1 LAKFKQRSF
10 SLTPNNTKSRLTRR
24 NLLKGATA
32 VGSFAAASTLGA
44 PMLWAQNIEDI
55 TLVHTGMSGSTLAPI
70 GKQASENLG
79 FKIEMAVTDHPGL
92 TNRMVNDAT
101 AVDIADMEFWQAKIM
116 VPQGDLQAIEITKIK
131 QWDKLL
137 PLYTEGPFNGQEV
150 SRQGDGLRWWIS
162 TA

>member
-1 LAKFKQRSF
+1 
-10 SLTPNNTKSRLTRR
+10 
-24 NLLKGATA
+24 
-32 VGSFAAASTLGA
+32 
-44 PMLWAQNIEDI
+44 M
-55 TLVHTGMSGSTLAPI
+55 HTGMSGSTLAPI